1 MNALKE
7 ETLAEETKLTASEVE
22 EQNRNQFLSPADECT
37 PELYPYMS
45 NMSAAFMYQAV
56 LRSTDPDPVEYVTLR
71 MDALVGEERL
81 KKELVVARWNLMWE
95 AGQYRRRLFDY
106 EELPEDIRKVADVGD
121 VNVLFVPR
129 TRSRYYEY
137 APLLHLLR
145 RATLERFHLPL
156 VRAGSWPFMMDT
168 TGPDRFLPADFEQR
182 LARAW
187 SWEIWH
193 RLMPG
198 SPLGAFTQ
206 SDPIRLLSH
215 NLDFWIPPVT
225 EVIRMTL
232 EDFPEVDKGVSEE
245 PVYVEDGTLLPGA
258 VRTNPKK
265 GGPIWIGEDQAAE
278 TLDWTVD
285 VADATGNLR
294 GILDAVRS
302 NRVEDDFSDRWSFAR
317 EDFERK
323 LYSKRSKH
331 RVRFVELK
339 DTIPVLGP
347 ESEILGQLVTNDFLA
362 LLDKQ
367 NRQIVVL
374 LNSGVTKKTEIA
386 QILGYANHSAVS
398 KRLSGIRKMA
408 EEYFKNS

>member
-1 MNALKE
+1 MAD
-7 ETLAEETKLTASEVE
+7 ETELTASEVE
-22 EQNRNQFLSPADECT
+22 ELSREQFLSAADECT

-45 NMSAAFMYQAV
+45 NLSAAFMYQAV

-71 MDALVGEERL
+71 MDSLIGEARM
-81 KKELVVARWNLMWE
+81 KKELLVARWNMMWE

-106 EELPEDIRKVADVGD
+106 DELPEDMRKITDVGD
-121 VNVLFVPR
+121 VNVMFVPR
-129 TRSRYYEY
+129 TTSRYYEY

-145 RATLERFHLPL
+145 RSTLERFRLPL
-156 VRAGSWPFMMDT
+156 VRAGSWPFMMDST
-168 TGPDRFLPADFEQR
+168 KPDRFLPPDFEQR

-187 SWEIWH
+187 SWEIWR

-198 SPLGAFTQ
+198 SPLGAFSQ

-232 EDFPEVDKGVSEE
+232 EDLPEVDKGVSEE
-245 PVYVEDGTLLPGA
+245 TVSLEDGSLLKGA
-258 VRTNPKK
+258 VRGNPRK
-265 GGPIWIGEDQAAE
+265 GGPIWIGEAEAAE

-285 VADATGNLR
+285 AADKTGNLR
-294 GILDAVRS
+294 AILDAVRS
-302 NRVEDDFSDRWSFAR
+302 NRVEDDFSDRWSYAR

-339 DTIPVLGP
+339 DTIPVVGP
-347 ESEILGQLVTNDFLA
+347 ESEILGQLVTNDFLT
-362 LLDKQ
+362 LLDKR

-374 LNSGVTKKTEIA
+374 LNSGVTKKSEIA

-398 KRLSGIRKMA
+398 KRLARIGKKAS
-408 EEYFKNS
+408 EYFDNL